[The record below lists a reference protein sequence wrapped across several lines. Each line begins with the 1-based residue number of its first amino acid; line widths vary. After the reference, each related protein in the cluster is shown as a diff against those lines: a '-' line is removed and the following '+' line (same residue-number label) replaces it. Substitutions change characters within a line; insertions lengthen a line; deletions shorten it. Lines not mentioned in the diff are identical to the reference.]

1 MYTYGHTIPFS
12 FHRKVRPMKQKLPG
26 MRHLRRGNMAAEAT
40 AIRRAG
46 PAIRTFG
53 PLQKERM
60 PAKASFLFPVF
71 EKGSQNGYQGI
82 TKKGLCF

>member
-1 MYTYGHTIPFS
+1 
-12 FHRKVRPMKQKLPG
+12 
-26 MRHLRRGNMAAEAT
+26 MRHPRRGNMAAEAT

-82 TKKGLCF
+82 TKKGLCFWNNTIICKTIYKCNMLE